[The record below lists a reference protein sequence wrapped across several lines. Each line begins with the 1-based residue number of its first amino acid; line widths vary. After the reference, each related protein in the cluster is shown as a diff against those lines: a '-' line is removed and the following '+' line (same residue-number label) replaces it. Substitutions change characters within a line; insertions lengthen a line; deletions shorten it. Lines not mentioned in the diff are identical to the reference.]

1 MINDC
6 TTRGFHITA
15 LRSVKINIV
24 FNFSSVTL
32 SYRVK
37 HICDYYRAGSDKIL
51 FARKK
56 KDKIIIITRTP

>member
-6 TTRGFHITA
+6 TTQGFHITA
-15 LRSVKINIV
+15 FRSVKIDIV
-24 FNFSSVTL
+24 FNFSSVTV

-37 HICDYYRAGSDKIL
+37 QICGYYRAGSNKIL

-56 KDKIIIITRTP
+56 KIKF